1 MVIEGLVELVGVF
14 VVVVCVFFEGG
25 GKGINVI
32 VLFKFDVFVMFD
44 EWSVCVMLV
53 GVVNVFKFDG
63 DCIWVDNFDGIGLVC
78 DIEVNFW
85 FLMVGKCILLFG
97 VGGVVCGVLL
107 LFFDVGLVEFVVVNC
122 DVDKVCVLVLEVVGC
137 GMFIVGGYVDF
148 VWMGCFDL
156 VVNVMLVSLIGN
168 LLFVLLS
175 VFSLI
180 GMVYELVYGKC
191 LMLFFWFVKNVG
203 VYGIVDGVGMLVE

>member
-1 MVIEGLVELVGVF
+1 M
-14 VVVVCVFFEGG
+14 
-25 GKGINVI
+25 
-32 VLFKFDVFVMFD
+32 
-44 EWSVCVMLV
+44 CVMLV

-191 LMLFFWFVKNVG
+191 LMLFF
-203 VYGIVDGVGMLVE
+203 